1 MSNPPAVQTYGS
13 TPVIPPTRYLVW
25 GGPHD
30 YKECDTLVE
39 ALQWR
44 QKLGGVVYE
53 PIGFTTAERL
63 IGEGVKEA
71 RGDVGETLAGN
82 AVCCHCRRK
91 ISGADPAYR
100 NGDATRPYHQGCLRQ
115 EVRVSTLT
123 SLRKAANRKLTARV
137 PKSCS

>member
-1 MSNPPAVQTYGS
+1 VSNRPAVETCGRTSVVPPA
-13 TPVIPPTRYLVW
+13 RYLLW

-44 QKLGGVVYE
+44 QKMGGVVYE
-53 PIGFTTAERL
+53 PIGFTAAERL

-71 RGDVGETLAGN
+71 HGDVNGGTGEVLT
-82 AVCCHCRRK
+82 CCQCRRK
-91 ISGADPAYR
+91 ISGADSAYR

-115 EVRVSTLT
+115 EVRVVTRT
-123 SLRKAANRKLTARV
+123 SLRKAANRKLTVRA
-137 PKSCS
+137 PQ